1 MLWVLDHEA
10 DLDADFLAVYGIDL
24 DAYPMRGDR
33 YFALAYRLPA
43 YQGVMAGRQA
53 AEKEQR
59 EAPPESPGAPQQRT
73 QAAGAREVTLA
84 AFRAQFPG
92 LVSVGSSGKEG

>member
-1 MLWVLDHEA
+1 MLWVLDHQA
-10 DLDADFLAVYGIDL
+10 DLDADFLAIYGIDL
-24 DAYPMRGDR
+24 DTYPMRGDR
-33 YFALAYRLPA
+33 YMRLAYRLPA

-53 AEKEQR
+53 AEKQQDPV
-59 EAPPESPGAPQQRT
+59 APVATAAPQQP
-73 QAAGAREVTLA
+73 AGGGREVSLA